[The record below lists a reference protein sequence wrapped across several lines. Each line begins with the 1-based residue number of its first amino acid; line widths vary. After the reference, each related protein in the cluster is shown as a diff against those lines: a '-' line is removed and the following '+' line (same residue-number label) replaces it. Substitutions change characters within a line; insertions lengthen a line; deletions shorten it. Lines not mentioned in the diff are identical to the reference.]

1 MNIDDIAD
9 PVASRTVRTGDG
21 PLRVVIGRPG
31 PDPERPRNFVCPFG
45 IEGRR
50 GGSAPGLDE
59 VQALISAIQIIGAAL
74 DLPSDWPIAAP
85 R

>member
-1 MNIDDIAD
+1 MNIDDID
-9 PVASRTVRTGDG
+9 HPVASRTVLTADG
-21 PLRVVIGRPG
+21 PVRVVIGRPG
-31 PDPERPRNFVCPFG
+31 PDPQRPRNFVCPYG

-74 DLPSDWPIAAP
+74 DLPQNWPTAP
-85 R
+85 H